1 MFGMKKDEEK
11 RTKVWRIVMVSST
24 LVIMLV
30 TVFFLINFF
39 TRNPLEGEWVDETR
53 NYRIEIEDENEFTL
67 EGTFSGVFTEVDLY
81 YTMDKKVRTI
91 TIKPIVGSVEEAV
104 EESDYELSPQEM
116 EESLEMFTTSFDY
129 SLEHGTL
136 TLTERESGEQYIF
149 TRRK

>member
-91 TIKPIVGSVEEAV
+91 TIKPIVGSV
-104 EESDYELSPQEM
+104 
-116 EESLEMFTTSFDY
+116 
-129 SLEHGTL
+129 
-136 TLTERESGEQYIF
+136 
-149 TRRK
+149 